1 MVARM
6 AGCAGALAGLFLGA
20 MPAAADGIV
29 SAYTKIDA
37 DTTCTTFA
45 AASADDGG
53 DWANM
58 VCDGYRG
65 YPVFLYYGDARESLF
80 YGFAPGG
87 DLAPAWESFDA
98 FNSTG
103 PTVEWRIETAG
114 EHQIPFA
121 TIHRW
126 FVSDPEG
133 GDEQIEVLVVAKV
146 GQPAEREGC
155 AVGYVVATGN
165 DNANEKARHI
175 ADNVVR
181 DFVCDADQPTIEQGT
196 VPVPSF
202 NRTAN

>member
-181 DFVCDADQPTIEQGT
+181 DFVCDADQPTIEQGN

>member
-1 MVARM
+1 M